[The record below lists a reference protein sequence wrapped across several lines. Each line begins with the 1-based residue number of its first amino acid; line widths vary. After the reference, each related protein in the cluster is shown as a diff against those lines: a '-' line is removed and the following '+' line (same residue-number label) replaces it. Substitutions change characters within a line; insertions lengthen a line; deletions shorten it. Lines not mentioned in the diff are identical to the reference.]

1 VTVADAVVVGGGL
14 VGTALA
20 YELAC
25 ADPLSRVVLVEA
37 GEPGRASDAGAGIIS
52 PQTFREADEAWATFG
67 LTAAAHLQTLVGRLI
82 DDGVEVGPDAISR
95 CGSLVVALAEHE
107 DGWFEEAAQVI
118 AARNAGAVHEVTA
131 AEASALFPPLKT
143 VWRALHNPAA
153 MRVNGR
159 QLRAAVHT
167 AALSRGVQFVNAP
180 VTDIERVGDRVV
192 AVQLGEDDDA
202 ESLSCGAVVLATG
215 AWSAAWGE
223 KLDARLPVVPMKGQ
237 IVHVTL
243 PSSSPFLAGASGE
256 SSAWPIVSPILNFYL
271 VPWPGGRV
279 ACGGT
284 FEDVGYDTRP
294 TAAGLRDLLR
304 ECVTIAPGLAE
315 ATFTEVRVGLRP
327 VSSDDRPILGP
338 LSGWS
343 NVHVCTGHG
352 AEGLLMGPYSAA
364 LVAAAMTGT
373 IPPELAPYG
382 PARFGSGGGSPG

>member
-1 VTVADAVVVGGGL
+1 MSSVGAKPSADIVVVGGGL

-25 ADPLSRVVLVEA
+25 AEPSARVVLVEA

-52 PQTFREADEAWATFG
+52 PQTFRESDEGWATFG
-67 LTAAAHLQTLVGRLI
+67 LTAAAHLRTLVGRLV
-82 DDGVEVGPDAISR
+82 DDGVEVGPDAVAR

-107 DGWFEEAAQVI
+107 DQWFEEAAQVI
-118 AARNAGAVHEVTA
+118 AARNAGAVHEVTP

-153 MRVNGR
+153 MRVDGR
-159 QLRAAVHT
+159 LLRAALHT
-167 AALSRGVQFVNAP
+167 GALSRGVRFVNAP
-180 VTDIERVGDRVV
+180 VTGIERVGDEVA
-192 AVQLGEDDDA
+192 AVQLGGVGGKV
-202 ESLSCGAVVLATG
+202 LSCGAVALATG
-215 AWSAAWGE
+215 AWSAVWGE
-223 KLDARLPVVPMKGQ
+223 KLGTRLPVVPMKGQ

-243 PSSSPFLAGASGE
+243 PVGDSAGSR
-256 SSAWPIVSPILNFYL
+256 AWPIVSPIFNFYL

-304 ECVTIAPGLAE
+304 ECVTVAPGLAE

-327 VSSDDRPILGP
+327 VSSDDRPILGRLP
-338 LSGWS
+338 GWA
-343 NVHVCTGHG
+343 NVHACTGHG

-364 LVAAAMTGT
+364 LVAAGMTDEV
-373 IPPELAPYG
+373 PPELAPYG
-382 PARFGSGGGSPG
+382 AARFSAG